1 MPALPDKVILY
12 NEEARRE
19 LIEGVNTL
27 ANAVKVTL
35 GPCGRNVILER
46 EYGTQMV
53 TKDGVTVAK
62 DIFINDPIRRIGC
75 QVMKDVAIK
84 TNDEAGDGTTTS
96 IVLAQKILELA
107 NSYIAK
113 GYHPVRLSNG
123 IKEASKHIIEYLT
136 RRSTKINGDLI
147 YIQKVATLS
156 ANGNEL
162 VGKLIYEAL
171 NQVTQDGVI
180 TVENSKTTETYI
192 DVVNGM
198 QLDKGFLSPYFMDSP
213 ESDKC
218 ELENPLILITNGKLY
233 TTKEIIGLLEY
244 VNSRSRSLL
253 IIADDVNGELLQSLI
268 INKLKGILRVCVVK
282 SPGYGDHSEIL
293 KDIAAITNGKF
304 IDYNANMK
312 VGDIENGAGLGTC
325 DKVTVYRD
333 RTVIV
338 GGQKNPVLI
347 EERLASIDRDLT
359 NTNSTYMKD
368 KLVERRGN
376 LKGGIGV
383 IYVGA
388 NSEIEQKELRDRV
401 DDALAATKA
410 ALIDGIIPGGGVS
423 LIKGGEQL
431 ISKKQEADFNPNK
444 IKEIDA
450 AYDIMLMVCASPFEA
465 MCDNAGLD
473 PKVIAEAINGSTLED
488 AVYDIVK
495 GEVVNYLDGGI
506 IDPTKVTITALT
518 SAVSIAS
525 TLLSTDCAVGN
536 KLEEKK

>member
-1 MPALPDKVILY
+1 MPVPDKVILY
-12 NEEARRE
+12 NDEARKE

-46 EYGTQMV
+46 EYGTQVV

-62 DIFINDPIRRIGC
+62 DIFINDPIKRIGC

-96 IVLAQKILELA
+96 IVLAQKILEL
-107 NSYIAK
+107 STEYISK
-113 GYHPVRLSNG
+113 GCHPVRLSNG
-123 IKEASKHIIEYLT
+123 IKEASKYVLDYLK
-136 RRSTKINGDLI
+136 SKSIKINGDLN

-156 ANGNEL
+156 ANGNN
-162 VGKLIYEAL
+162 LIGDLICEAL
-171 NQVTQDGVI
+171 SKVTQDGVI

-198 QLDKGFLSPYFMDSP
+198 QLDKGYLSPYFMDSA

-218 ELENPLILITNGKLY
+218 ELDNPLILITNGKLY
-233 TTKEIIGLLEY
+233 TTKEAIGLLEY
-244 VNSRSRSLL
+244 VNSRNRSLL

-293 KDIAAITNGKF
+293 RDIAAITNGVF

-312 VGDIENGAGLGTC
+312 VSDVISDANLGTC
-325 DKVTVYRD
+325 DKVTIYRD

-338 GGQKNPVLI
+338 GGQKNPMLI
-347 EERLASIDRDLT
+347 EERLTSIDRELKT
-359 NTNSTYMKD
+359 TNSTYMKD

-410 ALIDGIIPGGGVS
+410 ALIDGIIPGGGIS
-423 LIKGGEQL
+423 LIKGGEYL
-431 ISKKQEADFNPNK
+431 INNK
-444 IKEIDA
+444 PSVTDKDLDA
-450 AYDIMLMVCASPFEA
+450 AYNVMFMVCASPFEA

-473 PKVIAEAINGSTLED
+473 PKEIIKLINESTSLED
-488 AVYDIVK
+488 PVYNIIT
-495 GEVVNYLDGGI
+495 GEIVNYLDGGI
-506 IDPTKVTITALT
+506 IDPTKVTVTALS

-536 KLEEKK
+536 KLEDKNK